1 MSYIDNKHNLIREI
15 HILEL
20 ENELLRTKIKQLQN
34 ELLDCT
40 KPNNEQTTLQRA
52 KTRKP
57 NNRERL

>member
-1 MSYIDNKHNLIREI
+1 MSYIDNKSSLIREI

-40 KPNNEQTTLQRA
+40 KPNNEQTTLQRTEA
-52 KTRKP
+52 REP
-57 NNRERL
+57 NNQ

>member
-34 ELLDCT
+34 ELLDRT
-40 KPNNEQTTLQRA
+40 KSNDEQTTLQRP
-52 KTRKP
+52 KTCKSD
-57 NNRERL
+57 NK

>member
-1 MSYIDNKHNLIREI
+1 MSYIDNKSSLIREI

-52 KTRKP
+52 EAREP
-57 NNRERL
+57 NNQ

>member
-34 ELLDCT
+34 ELLDST
-40 KPNNEQTTLQRA
+40 KPNDEQTTLQRA
-52 KTRKP
+52 ETRKP
-57 NNRERL
+57 NNRKRL

>member
-1 MSYIDNKHNLIREI
+1 MSYIDNKSSLIREI

-40 KPNNEQTTLQRA
+40 KPNNEQTTLQRTEA
-52 KTRKP
+52 RKP
-57 NNRERL
+57 NNQ

>member
-34 ELLDCT
+34 ELLDRT
-40 KPNNEQTTLQRA
+40 KPNDEQAALQRA
-52 KTRKP
+52 EARKS
-57 NNRERL
+57 NN

>member
-34 ELLDCT
+34 ELLDRT
-40 KPNNEQTTLQRA
+40 KSNDEQTTLQRA